1 MLKKLAEATGGQ
13 DWDGIA
19 RELGTARTPHACFV
33 RCLPPFFIVSDHL
46 PLWMFEVIKNP
57 NELCSEGT

>member
-33 RCLPPFFIVSDHL
+33 RFLFYL
-46 PLWMFEVIKNP
+46 PLWMFGAMINP
-57 NELCSEGT
+57 NVVQLCCEGI

>member
-33 RCLPPFFIVSDHL
+33 RFLFIFL
-46 PLWMFEVIKNP
+46 PLWIFVAMINP
-57 NELCSEGT
+57 NVV